1 MYNKINQWN
10 RCRLISKRKTFIIL
24 ITPNS
29 LQWPFLGNIL
39 KRHVHIFTAGSL
51 QMNNILRI
59 FTKDWKSIGTNWVA
73 AILLG
78 GLIILPSL
86 YAWFNIGASW
96 DPYSQTDQLPVGIVN
111 EDEGATIRDQDIE
124 AGEEL
129 TNELKKNDQME
140 WHFTNRDHAMEKL
153 RYGDYFAVIVI
164 PEDFSKKLGSVIKDQ
179 PEKAEV
185 EYYVNEKVNA
195 IAPKI
200 TEKGASVIVDQIT
213 SNFVSV
219 VNGTIFDLFNELGV
233 EFEKDLSDIQQF
245 EEYVFKLEENLPEIN
260 RLVSDAMSDSK
271 DAEQVIN
278 KVQGLLP
285 EAEQITKDGINTIDE
300 TTQFLNDAED
310 RLNKLAPQVEE
321 DLTKAQQT
329 AEDVNNFL
337 NDLETSDLDISSI
350 EANRGHINQQ
360 VDSSIQRINNVQSVL
375 EQVKSLNKNNQNTGE
390 GTSESEEPTQP
401 KFSQEQKEEI
411 DQAIKDLHAV
421 KGQLEEI
428 KGDSEQIA
436 TSLADKQEEIDKILS
451 LLQKKSGQ
459 TADKIDSFLKE
470 YNEKIEPKVL
480 SEVAN
485 AKKTLSNARST
496 LKEAQTTIPEVE
508 RILSSTEENIGEGQ
522 DILAYMLNEYP
533 YVNDKVNQLADRIR
547 EIQGETDMNEIIE
560 LLKNDPMAEQSFFAE
575 PIVLNKNSLFP
586 IQNYGT
592 GMTPFYTVL
601 SLWVGALLL
610 VSILTTEAT
619 HIEEASNR
627 QVYFGKL
634 LTFISIGILQTLVVT
649 FGDLFI
655 LRVDIVHPILFVIFG
670 LGISFVFMLIVYTL
684 VSVFG
689 DVGKAMAIVFLVLQI
704 AGSGGTYPVALL
716 PEFFQ
721 RIHPFL
727 PFSYAVDLM
736 REAVGGI
743 VWGRVKEDLFFLSIF
758 ASVFLVI
765 GAFLKERLNK
775 KTNELMKKSRKSGL
789 FH

>member
-1 MYNKINQWN
+1 MK
-10 RCRLISKRKTFIIL
+10 
-24 ITPNS
+24 
-29 LQWPFLGNIL
+29 
-39 KRHVHIFTAGSL
+39 
-51 QMNNILRI
+51 NILRI
-59 FTKDWKSIGTNWVA
+59 FKKDWKGIGSNWVA

-111 EDEGATIRDQDIE
+111 EDKGATIRDKEID
-124 AGEEL
+124 AGGEL
-129 TNELKKNDQME
+129 TKELKDNDSLE
-140 WHFTNRDHAMEKL
+140 WHFSNREAAMDKL
-153 RYGDYFAVIVI
+153 EYGDYFAVIVI
-164 PEDFSKKLGSVIKDQ
+164 PEDFSEKLGTVINDE

-219 VNGTIFDLFNELGV
+219 VNGTIFDVFNDLGV
-233 EFEKDLSDIQQF
+233 EFEKDLSDIKQF

-260 RLVSDAMSDSK
+260 RLISDALSDSR
-271 DAEQVIN
+271 DAENVIN

-285 EAEQITKDGINTIDE
+285 EAQQITSEGISTIDE
-300 TTQFLNDAED
+300 TTQFLNESED

-329 AEDVNNFL
+329 AEDVNKFL
-337 NDLETSDLDISSI
+337 SDLKSPDIDLSSVEEI
-350 EANRGHINQQ
+350 RNQINQE
-360 VDSSIQRINNVQSVL
+360 VDDSVQRIDDVQVVL
-375 EQVKSLNKNNQNTGE
+375 KQVKEASDNNENVE
-390 GTSESEEPTQP
+390 
-401 KFSQEQKEEI
+401 SQEEGEESPQERAQEPSANSQQQEVIDEAIADLDQVKE
-411 DQAIKDLHAV
+411 QLQTIKADS
-421 KGQLEEI
+421 GQI
-428 KGDSEQIA
+428 GS
-436 TSLADKQEEIDKILS
+436 TLADKQEEIDDILTT
-451 LLQKKSGQ
+451 LQEKSGE
-459 TADKIDSFLKE
+459 TADRIDSFLKE
-470 YNEKIEPKVL
+470 YKEDIEPRVL
-480 SEVAN
+480 AEVAS

-547 EIQGETDMNEIIE
+547 EIQGETDINEIID

-575 PIVLNKNSLFP
+575 PIVLSKNSLFP

-610 VSILTTEAT
+610 VSLLTTEAT
-619 HIEEASNR
+619 GFEEASNR
-627 QVYFGKL
+627 EVYFGKL
-634 LTFISIGILQTLVVT
+634 LTFISIGFLQTLVVT
-649 FGDLFI
+649 SGDLFI
-655 LRVDIVHPILFVIFG
+655 LNVDIVNPVLFVLFG
-670 LGISFVFMLIVYTL
+670 LVISFVFMLMVYTL
-684 VSVFG
+684 VAVFG

-721 RIHPFL
+721 AIHPYL

-743 VWGRVKEDLFFLSIF
+743 VWARAKEDLFFLGIF
-758 ASVFLVI
+758 SVVFLLI
-765 GAFLKERLNK
+765 GAVLKEVIIK
-775 KTNELMKKSRKSGL
+775 KTKYLMKKSRESGL

>member
-1 MYNKINQWN
+1 MKN
-10 RCRLISKRKTFIIL
+10 II
-24 ITPNS
+24 
-29 LQWPFLGNIL
+29 
-39 KRHVHIFTAGSL
+39 
-51 QMNNILRI
+51 RI
-59 FTKDWKSIGTNWVA
+59 FLKDWRSIGTNWVA

-111 EDEGATIRDQDIE
+111 EDEGATIRDKEID
-124 AGEEL
+124 AGKEL
-129 TNELKKNDQME
+129 TKELKNNERME
-140 WHFTNRDHAMEKL
+140 WHFSNRDNAMEKL
-153 RYGDYFAVIVI
+153 EYGDYFAVIVI
-164 PEDFSKKLGSVIKDQ
+164 PKDFSTKLGTVINDK

-233 EFEKDLSDIQQF
+233 EFEKDLSDIQKF

-271 DAEQVIN
+271 DAEKVIN
-278 KVQGLLP
+278 QVQGLLP
-285 EAEQITKDGINTIDE
+285 EAEQITSEGINTIDD
-300 TTQFLNDAED
+300 TTQFLNEAEG
-310 RLNKLAPQVEE
+310 RLNELAPQVKE

-329 AEDVNNFL
+329 AENVNQFL
-337 NDLETSDLDISSI
+337 TDIKTPDIDLSSI
-350 EANRGHINQQ
+350 EKIRGQMDQQ
-360 VDSSIQRINNVQSVL
+360 VDDSIQRINNVQGVL
-375 EQVKSLNKNNQNTGE
+375 EQVTSGSNANTGE
-390 GTSESEEPTQP
+390 EGKTEADELNQGEH
-401 KFSQEQKEEI
+401 EAI
-411 DQAIKDLHAV
+411 NQAITDLDQIKA
-421 KGQLEEI
+421 QLNTI
-428 KGDSEQIA
+428 KGDTQKIDAE
-436 TSLADKQEEIDKILS
+436 LADKQKEVDNLLS
-451 LLQKKSGQ
+451 SLQEKSGD
-459 TADKIDSFLKE
+459 TANKIDSFLKE
-470 YNEKIEPKVL
+470 YNENIEPKVL
-480 SEVAN
+480 SEVAS
-485 AKKTLSNARST
+485 AKNTLSNARST

-547 EIQGETDMNEIIE
+547 EIQGETDINDIIE
-560 LLKNDPMAEQSFFAE
+560 LLKNDPMAEQSFFEE
-575 PIVLNKNSLFP
+575 PIVLSKNSLFP

-610 VSILTTEAT
+610 VSLLTTEASGL
-619 HIEEASNR
+619 EVSNR

-634 LTFISIGILQTLVVT
+634 LTFISVGFLQTLVVT
-649 FGDLFI
+649 LGDLFI
-655 LRVDIVHPILFVIFG
+655 LRVDIVHPVLFVLFG
-670 LGISFVFMLIVYTL
+670 LATSFVFMLMVYTL

-721 RIHPFL
+721 KIHPFL

-743 VWGRVKEDLFFLSIF
+743 VWARVKEDLFFLGVF
-758 ASVFLVI
+758 AIVFLLL
-765 GAFLKERLNK
+765 GAFLKELLSR
-775 KTNELMKKSRKSGL
+775 KTNQLMKKSRKSGL

>member
-1 MYNKINQWN
+1 MKN
-10 RCRLISKRKTFIIL
+10 II
-24 ITPNS
+24 
-29 LQWPFLGNIL
+29 
-39 KRHVHIFTAGSL
+39 
-51 QMNNILRI
+51 RI
-59 FTKDWKSIGTNWVA
+59 FLKDWRSIGTNWVA

-111 EDEGATIRDQDIE
+111 EDEGATIRDKEID
-124 AGEEL
+124 AGKEL
-129 TNELKKNDQME
+129 TKELKNNDRME
-140 WHFTNRDHAMEKL
+140 WHFSNRDNAMEKL
-153 RYGDYFAVIVI
+153 EYGDYFAVIVI
-164 PEDFSKKLGSVIKDQ
+164 PKDFSTKLGTVINDK

-233 EFEKDLSDIQQF
+233 EFEKDLSDIQKF

-271 DAEQVIN
+271 DAEKVIN
-278 KVQGLLP
+278 QVQGLLP
-285 EAEQITKDGINTIDE
+285 EAEQITSEGINTIDD
-300 TTQFLNDAED
+300 TTQFLNEAEG
-310 RLNKLAPQVEE
+310 RLNELAPQVKE

-329 AEDVNNFL
+329 AENVNKFL
-337 NDLETSDLDISSI
+337 TDLKTPDIDLSSI
-350 EANRGHINQQ
+350 EKIRGQMDQQ
-360 VDSSIQRINNVQSVL
+360 VDDSIQRINNVQGVL
-375 EQVKSLNKNNQNTGE
+375 EQVTSGSNANTGE
-390 GTSESEEPTQP
+390 EGKTEADELNQGEN
-401 KFSQEQKEEI
+401 EAI
-411 DQAIKDLHAV
+411 NQAITDLDQIKA
-421 KGQLEEI
+421 QLNTI
-428 KGDSEQIA
+428 KGDTQKIDAE
-436 TSLADKQEEIDKILS
+436 LADKQKEVDKLLS
-451 LLQKKSGQ
+451 SLQEKSGD
-459 TADKIDSFLKE
+459 TANKIDSFLKE
-470 YNEKIEPKVL
+470 YNENIEPKVL
-480 SEVAN
+480 SEVAS
-485 AKKTLSNARST
+485 AKNTLSNARST

-547 EIQGETDMNEIIE
+547 EIQGETDINDIIE
-560 LLKNDPMAEQSFFAE
+560 LLKNDPMAEQSFFEE
-575 PIVLNKNSLFP
+575 PIVLSKNSLFP

-610 VSILTTEAT
+610 VSLLTTEASGL
-619 HIEEASNR
+619 EVSNR

-634 LTFISIGILQTLVVT
+634 LTFISVGFLQTLVVT
-649 FGDLFI
+649 LGDLFI
-655 LRVDIVHPILFVIFG
+655 LRVDIVHPVLFVLFG
-670 LGISFVFMLIVYTL
+670 LATSFVFMLMVYTL

-721 RIHPFL
+721 KIHPFL

-743 VWGRVKEDLFFLSIF
+743 VWARVKEDLFFLGVF
-758 ASVFLVI
+758 AIVFLLL
-765 GAFLKERLNK
+765 GAFLKELLSR
-775 KTNELMKKSRKSGL
+775 KTNQLMKKSRKSGL